1 MRAFFTL
8 VIFLV
13 SISVS
18 SQELLMDTEDVHPS
32 DVIEA
37 KFNGGGIEKFGVFL
51 NQNVDKS
58 KVTKAGKLVFSFTI
72 SETGEIKNI
81 KILEFPNIEIA
92 TEYIRVIKLAPKWQ
106 PAKRGGKPI
115 SLDIKYPVNFRIRS

>member
-1 MRAFFTL
+1 MKRVALFMLMLLSF
-8 VIFLV
+8 
-13 SISVS
+13 SVS
-18 SQELLMDTEDVHPS
+18 SQELLMDTEDVHPP

-37 KFNGGGIEKFGVFL
+37 KFNGEGIEKFGDFV
-51 NQNVDKS
+51 NQNIDKS
-58 KVTKAGKLVFSFTI
+58 KITKAGKLVFSFTI

-115 SLDIKYPVNFRIRS
+115 SINIKYPVNFRIKS